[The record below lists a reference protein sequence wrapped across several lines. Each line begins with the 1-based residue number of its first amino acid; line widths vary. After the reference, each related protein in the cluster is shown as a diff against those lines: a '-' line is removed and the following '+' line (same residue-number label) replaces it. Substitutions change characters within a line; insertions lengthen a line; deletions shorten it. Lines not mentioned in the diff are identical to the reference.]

1 MKEVFRNHELIRVSH
16 FRDLVEAAGIPTMLR
31 NEHLVHGVVE
41 IPIPEFYPNLC
52 VLNDEDYEQ
61 AWKIIQA
68 ALESEKEAPGEEV
81 RCPQCS
87 EMNPGNFA
95 ECFSCQS
102 PLTVSE
108 PC

>member
-52 VLNDEDYEQ
+52 VLNDEDY
-61 AWKIIQA
+61 QA
-68 ALESEKEAPGEEV
+68 AWTIIHDALEKEKEGPGEDLMCGE
-81 RCPQCS
+81 CG

-95 ECFSCQS
+95 ECFACQK
-102 PLTVSE
+102 PLR
-108 PC
+108 P